1 MKLKKF
7 VLCSL
12 LTGAL
17 SVSFAGNA
25 YMAEAVSAAAISTDS
40 ENQTTY
46 SLDFDASKNYT
57 EESKTVNGQ
66 VVKYR
71 AYRNVIYAAHTAK
84 VQESFLC
91 SRSPYKVFYHADV
104 AR

>member
-7 VLCSL
+7 VLYSL

-17 SVSFAGNA
+17 SVSFTGNA
-25 YMAEAVSAAAISTDS
+25 YMAEAVSTAAISTDN
-40 ENQTTY
+40 ENQATY

-57 EESKTVNGQ
+57 EESMTVNGQ

-71 AYRNVIYAAHTAK
+71 AYRNIVYVSHPK
-84 VQESFLC
+84 N
-91 SRSPYKVFYHADV
+91 
-104 AR
+104 